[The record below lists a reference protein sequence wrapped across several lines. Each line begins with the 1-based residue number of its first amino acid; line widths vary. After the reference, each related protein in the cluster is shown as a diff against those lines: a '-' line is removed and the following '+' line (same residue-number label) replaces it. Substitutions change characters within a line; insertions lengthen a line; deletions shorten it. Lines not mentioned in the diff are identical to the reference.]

1 MEPEKRYKR
10 HMTMFSCRRNGH
22 ALFALICCALC
33 AAPAFAQL
41 VANRYTLL
49 LEDSSVASRFETRAE
64 MESAAGVQYRT
75 QIEARQSAVLAE
87 LAARNIPVTGRVSTL
102 LNAIFVAAPAS
113 RVPELLAIPGVA
125 AVRPMRRVQLLLNR
139 ATQLMNAPAAWT
151 ALGGQGS
158 AGKGMKIAIIDTGI
172 DQTHPAFQD
181 TSLTPPSGFPICTT
195 GHSEDCAFTNSK
207 VIVARSYVRQLAGFT
222 SKSPTTQPDDTSVQ
236 PPAATSQPDDY
247 SPSDHVGHGTATAS
261 AAAANQNSGVVTF
274 TGMAPKAFLG
284 NYKIFGTPGVNDGP
298 TDAVLIMAI
307 NDAFND
313 GMDVASLS
321 VGSQALTGG
330 ADTGAA
336 CGLPAGQPCDPLAF
350 AYEAAAKK
358 GLVVVAAAGNSG
370 SDAVLSFSENYPYFN
385 SISSPSSAPSVIS
398 VGATTNSHAIT
409 PAVSI
414 STASAPANVKSLSA
428 QPGDSFFF
436 PSSQGASSAPLVD
449 VTQLGDNGL
458 ACSALPGNSLKG
470 SYALIE
476 RGTCTFEVKASNA
489 QLAGAIGIV
498 FYMADS
504 SPLILPGGLGSSGA
518 FFIGPSVMISNT
530 DGLAL
535 KSYIDANPG
544 QSATIDVAGKE
555 LDLTTFSQLH
565 SLSPPIAQ
573 NQLASYSSFGPAPDG
588 TIKPDLVATG
598 GLDVDISPA
607 PGMYLAVQSTD
618 PNGVLYSVNRY
629 ATADGTS
636 FATPLVAGAAALVK
650 QAHPNYSAGQIK
662 SALVNSAAQD
672 TTTDDGASDVNG
684 IRQSPLP
691 VNVQWLGGG
700 RLDAGAALKPVVTAE
715 PATVSFGY
723 LRSSVLPA
731 NFTITRTLTITNKG
745 TSPVT
750 VAVAVAPNGSPTA
763 ATVATDKTSLTLNAN
778 ASSPLNVTLSGTVP
792 AAGSYS
798 GAVTLAVSG
807 SATQRIPYLFLV
819 PDGVPYNIVP
829 TAGGLQGTPGQD
841 AGPIAVQITDKY
853 GVPVIGSSVSFSVNP
868 KNGVTF
874 HNVPGEPA
882 CSPTAAGVTCAS
894 DNYGVAYAEVI
905 LGSSAGSPTITVT
918 GPPPSNIPFQFS
930 AFILPQP
937 SITPGQ
943 ILDNAIFQPTIAPGS
958 IAAIKGA
965 NLMDPDLLLDT
976 AQGYD
981 LISPVLTSFP
991 LVLDGVNVSFDVP
1004 GTGISVPAPVV
1015 AVSPGQIDIQVPW
1028 ELKGQT
1034 SAQVKVTIDEEFGQ
1048 AIYGN
1053 VVTAQLSDYTP
1064 AFFNNGTIAAALDGN
1079 YKPISNTNPAIRG
1092 QFIALY
1098 ANGLGPVSN
1107 PPADGSPAGATST
1120 TTTPCV
1126 VSIGGQTLSAS
1137 QVPFCGLAPGL
1148 AIYQV
1153 NAQVPAGLTPGNQPV
1168 TISIG
1173 GKTSPSSIVIPVQ

>member
-1 MEPEKRYKR
+1 
-10 HMTMFSCRRNGH
+10 MTMFPRLRHGYT
-22 ALFALICCALC
+22 LFALICFVFC

-49 LEDSSVASRFETRAE
+49 LGEPSVASRFETRAE
-64 MESAAGVQYRT
+64 VESAAGIQYRT
-75 QIEARQSAVLAE
+75 QIETRQRAVLAE

-113 RVPELLAIPGVA
+113 RLPEMLAIPGVA
-125 AVRPMRRVQLLLNR
+125 AVRPMHRVQLLLNR
-139 ATQLMNAPAAWT
+139 ATQLMNAPVAWT
-151 ALGGQGS
+151 ALGGQAS

-181 TSLTPPSGFPICTT
+181 SSLTPPAGFPICTT
-195 GHSEDCAFTNSK
+195 GHPEDCGFTNSK
-207 VIVARSYVRQLAGFT
+207 VIVARSYVRQIAGFT
-222 SKSPTTQPDDTSVQ
+222 SKSPATLPDDTSVP

-261 AAAANQNSGVVTF
+261 VAAANQNSGIVTF

-284 NYKIFGTPGVNDGP
+284 NYKIFGTPGVNDSP
-298 TDAVLIMAI
+298 TDAVLILAI

-321 VGSQALTGG
+321 VGSQALAGG

-409 PAVSI
+409 PAVSA
-414 STASAPANVKSLSA
+414 SSASAPATVKSLSA
-428 QPGDSFFF
+428 QLGDSFFF

-449 VTQLGDNGL
+449 VTQLGNDGL
-458 ACSALPGNSLKG
+458 ACAALPANSLKG

-476 RGTCTFEVKASNA
+476 RGTCTFETKASNA
-489 QLAGAIGIV
+489 QLAGAVGIV
-498 FYMADS
+498 FYMADQ
-504 SPLILPGGLGSSGA
+504 SPIVVPGGLGSSGA

-535 KSYIDANPG
+535 KNYIDANPG
-544 QSATIDVAGKE
+544 QAMTIDVAGKE
-555 LDLTTFSQLH
+555 LDLATFSQLY
-565 SLSPPIAQ
+565 SLSPPLAQ

-598 GLDVDISPA
+598 GLDVEISPA
-607 PGMYLAVQSTD
+607 PGMYLAAQTLD
-618 PNGVLYSVNRY
+618 PNGILYSVSRY
-629 ATADGTS
+629 AAADGTS

-684 IRQSPLP
+684 IRQSPMP

-700 RLDAGAALKPVVTAE
+700 RLDAGAALKSAITAE

-723 LRSSVLPA
+723 LRSNTLPV
-731 NFTITRTLTITNKG
+731 TRTLSVTNKG
-745 TSPVT
+745 ASPVT
-750 VAVAVAPNGSPTA
+750 VAVAVAPNGAPSGS
-763 ATVATDKTSLTLNAN
+763 TVATDKTSLTLNAN
-778 ASSPLNVTLSGTVP
+778 ASAALNVTLSGTVP
-792 AAGSYS
+792 APGSYS
-798 GAVTLAVSG
+798 GAVTLSASGAV
-807 SATQRIPYLFLV
+807 TRIPYLFLV
-819 PDGVPYNIVP
+819 PDGVPYNVVP
-829 TAGGLQGTPGQD
+829 AAGGLQGTPGQD
-841 AGPIAVQITDKY
+841 AGSIAVQITDKY
-853 GVPVIGSSVSFSVNP
+853 GVPVIGSSVSFSVSP
-868 KNGVTF
+868 RNGVTF
-874 HNVPGEPA
+874 QSVHGEPA
-882 CSPTAAGVTCAS
+882 CSANATGGVACAS

-905 LGSSAGSPTITVT
+905 LGATTSTPTITVT
-918 GPPPSNIPFQFS
+918 GPPPNNIPFQFT

-937 SITPGQ
+937 AITQGQ
-943 ILDNAIFQPTIAPGS
+943 ILDNAIFQPTVAPGS
-958 IAAIKGA
+958 IAAIKGS
-965 NLMDPDLLLDT
+965 NLMDPDLLINT

-981 LISPVLTSFP
+981 LIPSVLTSFP

-1004 GTGISVPAPVV
+1004 GAGISVPAPVV

-1048 AIYGN
+1048 SIYGN

-1064 AFFNNGTIAAALDGN
+1064 AFFNNNNIAAALDGN
-1079 YKPISNTNPAIRG
+1079 YVPISNSNPAIRG

-1107 PPADGSPAGATST
+1107 PPADGAPAGVNSI

-1126 VSIGGQTLSAS
+1126 VTIGGQTLSAS

-1153 NAQVPAGLTPGNQPV
+1153 NVQVPAGLTPGNQPV

-1173 GKTSPSSIVIPVQ
+1173 GKTSPASIVIPVQ

>member
-1 MEPEKRYKR
+1 MFPRLR
-10 HMTMFSCRRNGH
+10 HGYT
-22 ALFALICCALC
+22 LFALICFVFC

-49 LEDSSVASRFETRAE
+49 LGEPSVASRFETRAE
-64 MESAAGVQYRT
+64 VESAAGIQYRT
-75 QIEARQSAVLAE
+75 QIETRQRAVLAE

-113 RVPELLAIPGVA
+113 RLPEMLAIPGVA

-139 ATQLMNAPAAWT
+139 ATQLMNAPVAWT
-151 ALGGQGS
+151 ALGGQAS

-181 TSLTPPSGFPICTT
+181 SSLTPPAGFPICTT
-195 GHSEDCAFTNSK
+195 GHPEDCGFTNSK
-207 VIVARSYVRQLAGFT
+207 VIVARSYVRQIAGFT
-222 SKSPTTQPDDTSVQ
+222 SKSPATLPDDTSVP

-261 AAAANQNSGVVTF
+261 VAAANQNSGIVTF

-284 NYKIFGTPGVNDGP
+284 NYKIFGTPGVNDSP
-298 TDAVLIMAI
+298 TDAVLILAI

-321 VGSQALTGG
+321 VGSQALAGG

-409 PAVSI
+409 PAVSA
-414 STASAPANVKSLSA
+414 SSASAPATVKSLSA
-428 QPGDSFFF
+428 QLGDSFFF

-449 VTQLGDNGL
+449 VTQLGNDGL
-458 ACSALPGNSLKG
+458 ACAALPANSLKG

-476 RGTCTFEVKASNA
+476 RGTCTFETKASNA
-489 QLAGAIGIV
+489 QLAGAVGIV
-498 FYMADS
+498 FYMADQ
-504 SPLILPGGLGSSGA
+504 SPIVVPGGLGSSGA

-535 KSYIDANPG
+535 KNYIDANPG
-544 QSATIDVAGKE
+544 QAMTIDVAGKE
-555 LDLTTFSQLH
+555 LDLATFSQLYL
-565 SLSPPIAQ
+565 LSPPLAQ

-607 PGMYLAVQSTD
+607 PGMYLAAQTLD
-618 PNGVLYSVNRY
+618 PNGILYSVSRY
-629 ATADGTS
+629 AAADGTS

-684 IRQSPLP
+684 IRQSPMP

-700 RLDAGAALKPVVTAE
+700 RLDAGAALKSAITSE

-723 LRSSVLPA
+723 LRSNTLPV
-731 NFTITRTLTITNKG
+731 TRTLSVTNKG
-745 TSPVT
+745 ASPVT
-750 VAVAVAPNGSPTA
+750 VAVAVAPNSAPSGS
-763 ATVATDKTSLTLNAN
+763 TVATDKTSLTLNAN
-778 ASSPLNVTLSGTVP
+778 ASAALNVTLSGTVP
-792 AAGSYS
+792 APGSYS
-798 GAVTLAVSG
+798 GAVTLSASGAV
-807 SATQRIPYLFLV
+807 TRIPYLFLV
-819 PDGVPYNIVP
+819 PDGVPYNVVP
-829 TAGGLQGTPGQD
+829 AAGGLQGTPGQD
-841 AGPIAVQITDKY
+841 AGSIAVQITDKY
-853 GVPVIGSSVSFSVNP
+853 GVPVIGSSVSFSVSP
-868 KNGVTF
+868 RNGVTF
-874 HNVPGEPA
+874 QSVHGEPA
-882 CSPTAAGVTCAS
+882 CSANATGGVACAS

-905 LGSSAGSPTITVT
+905 LGATTSTPTITVT
-918 GPPPSNIPFQFS
+918 GPPPNNIPFQFT

-937 SITPGQ
+937 AITQGQ
-943 ILDNAIFQPTIAPGS
+943 ILDNAIFQPTVAPGS
-958 IAAIKGA
+958 IAAIKGS
-965 NLMDPDLLLDT
+965 NLMDPDLLINT

-981 LISPVLTSFP
+981 LIPSVLTSFP

-1004 GTGISVPAPVV
+1004 GAGISVPAPVV

-1048 AIYGN
+1048 SIYGN

-1064 AFFNNGTIAAALDGN
+1064 AFFNNNNIAAALDGN
-1079 YKPISNTNPAIRG
+1079 YVPISNSNPAIRG

-1107 PPADGSPAGATST
+1107 PPADGAPAGVNSI

-1126 VSIGGQTLSAS
+1126 VTIGGQTLSAS

-1153 NAQVPAGLTPGNQPV
+1153 NVQVPAGLTPGNQPV

-1173 GKTSPSSIVIPVQ
+1173 GKTSPASIVIPVQ

>member
-1 MEPEKRYKR
+1 
-10 HMTMFSCRRNGH
+10 MTMFSRRRNGCS
-22 ALFALICCALC
+22 LFALICFVFCS
-33 AAPAFAQL
+33 APAFAQL
-41 VANRYTLL
+41 VAYRYTLL
-49 LEDSSVASRFETRAE
+49 LEDPPVASRFNTRAE
-64 MESAAGVQYRT
+64 MQAAAGVQYRA
-75 QIEARQSAVLAE
+75 QIETRQQAVLSE

-102 LNAIFVAAPAS
+102 LNAIFVTAPAS
-113 RVPELLAIPGVA
+113 RVPEMLAIPGVA
-125 AVRPMRRVQLLLNR
+125 AIRPMRRVQLLLNR
-139 ATQLMNAPAAWT
+139 ATQLMNAPTAWA

-181 TSLTPPSGFPICTT
+181 SSLAPPTGFPICTA
-195 GHSEDCAFTNSK
+195 GHQEDCAFTNSK

-222 SKSPTTQPDDTSVQ
+222 SKNAATLPDDTSVSPQ
-236 PPAATSQPDDY
+236 AATSQPDDY
-247 SPSDHVGHGTATAS
+247 SPRDHVGHGTATAS
-261 AAAANQNSGVVTF
+261 AAAGNQNTGIVTF

-298 TDAVLIMAI
+298 TDAVLILAI

-330 ADTGAA
+330 ADTGAV

-350 AYEAAAKK
+350 AYESAAKK

-370 SDAVLSFSENYPYFN
+370 SDAVLAFSENYPYFN

-409 PAVSI
+409 PTVSV
-414 STASAPANVKSLSA
+414 SSASAPANVKSLSA
-428 QPGDSFFF
+428 QLSDSFFF
-436 PSSQGASSAPLVD
+436 PSSQGANSAKLVD
-449 VTQLGDNGL
+449 VTQLGNDGL
-458 ACSALPGNSLKG
+458 ACTALPGGSLNG
-470 SYALIE
+470 AYALIE
-476 RGTCTFEVKASNA
+476 RGTCTFEIKASNA
-489 QLAGAIGIV
+489 QLAGAVGIV
-498 FYMADS
+498 FYMADAT
-504 SPLILPGGLGSSGA
+504 PPIFAGGLGSSGA
-518 FFIGPSVMISNT
+518 SFVGPAVMISNS

-544 QSATIDVAGKE
+544 QLVTIDVAGKE
-555 LDLTTFSQLH
+555 MDLATFSQLN
-565 SLSPPIAQ
+565 SLSPPLAQ

-607 PGMYLAVQSTD
+607 PGMYLAAQNLD
-618 PNGVLYSVNRY
+618 LNGILYSASRY

-684 IRQSPLP
+684 IRQSPVP
-691 VNVQWLGGG
+691 VNVQWLGAG
-700 RLDAGAALKPVVTAE
+700 RLDAGAALNSAITSE
-715 PATVSFGY
+715 PATISFGY
-723 LRSSVLPA
+723 LRSGTLPV
-731 NFTITRTLTITNKG
+731 TRTLSITNNG
-745 TSPVT
+745 ASPVT
-750 VAVAVAPNGSPTA
+750 VSVAVAPIGSPTGI
-763 ATVATDKTSLTLNAN
+763 TVATDKTSLALNAN
-778 ASSPLNVTLSGTVP
+778 ASAALNVTLSGGVP
-792 AAGSYS
+792 SPGSYS
-798 GAVTLAVSG
+798 GAVTLSVSG
-807 SATQRIPYLFLV
+807 AVTQRIPYMFLV
-819 PDGVPYNIVP
+819 PDGVPYNVIP
-829 TAGGLQGTPGQD
+829 LAGGLQGTPGQD
-841 AGPIAVQITDKY
+841 AGPIVVQITDKY
-853 GVPVIGSSVSFSVNP
+853 GVPVIGSSVSFSVSP

-874 HNVPGEPA
+874 QNVPGEPT
-882 CSPTAAGVTCAS
+882 CSPNAAGVTCAS
-894 DNYGVAYAEVI
+894 DNYGVAYAEI
-905 LGSSAGSPTITVT
+905 FLGPTTSTPTVTVT
-918 GPPPSNIPFQFS
+918 GPPPTSIPFQFT

-937 SITPGQ
+937 LITQGQ

-958 IAAIKGA
+958 IAAIKGS
-965 NLMDPDLLLDT
+965 NLMDPDLLINT

-981 LISPVLTSFP
+981 LIPSVFTSFP
-991 LVLDGVNVSFDVP
+991 LVLDGVNVSFDIP
-1004 GTGISVPAPVV
+1004 GAGISLPAPIV
-1015 AVSPGQIDIQVPW
+1015 AVSAGQIDIQVPW

-1053 VVTAQLSDYTP
+1053 VATAQLSDYTP
-1064 AFFNNGTIAAALDGN
+1064 AFFSNSNIAAALDGN
-1079 YKPISNTNPAIRG
+1079 YTPISNTNPAVRG

-1107 PPADGSPAGATST
+1107 PPADGAPAGATST

-1126 VSIGGQTLSAS
+1126 VTIGGQTLSAS
-1137 QVPFCGLAPGL
+1137 QVPFCGMAPGL

-1153 NAQVPAGLTPGNQPV
+1153 NVQVPASLTPGNQPV

-1173 GKTSPSSIVIPVQ
+1173 GKTSPAGIVIPVQ

>member
-1 MEPEKRYKR
+1 
-10 HMTMFSCRRNGH
+10 MTMFPRLRHGYT
-22 ALFALICCALC
+22 LFALICFVFC

-49 LEDSSVASRFETRAE
+49 LGEPSVASRFETRAE
-64 MESAAGVQYRT
+64 VESAAGIQYRT
-75 QIEARQSAVLAE
+75 QIETRQRAVLAE

-113 RVPELLAIPGVA
+113 RLPEMLAIPGVA
-125 AVRPMRRVQLLLNR
+125 AVRPMHRVQLLLNR
-139 ATQLMNAPAAWT
+139 ATQLMNAPVAWT
-151 ALGGQGS
+151 ALGGQAS

-181 TSLTPPSGFPICTT
+181 SSLTPPAGFPICTT
-195 GHSEDCAFTNSK
+195 GHPEDCGFTNSK
-207 VIVARSYVRQLAGFT
+207 VIVARSYVRQIAGFT
-222 SKSPTTQPDDTSVQ
+222 SKSPATLPDDTSVP

-261 AAAANQNSGVVTF
+261 VAAANQNSGIVTF

-284 NYKIFGTPGVNDGP
+284 NYKIFGTPGVNDSP
-298 TDAVLIMAI
+298 TDAVLILAI

-321 VGSQALTGG
+321 VGSQALAGG

-409 PAVSI
+409 PAVSA
-414 STASAPANVKSLSA
+414 SSASAPATVKSLSA
-428 QPGDSFFF
+428 QLGDSFFF

-449 VTQLGDNGL
+449 VTQLGNDGL
-458 ACSALPGNSLKG
+458 ACAALPANSLKG

-476 RGTCTFEVKASNA
+476 RGTCTFETKASNA
-489 QLAGAIGIV
+489 QLAGAVGIV
-498 FYMADS
+498 FYMADQ
-504 SPLILPGGLGSSGA
+504 SPIVVPGGLGSSGA

-535 KSYIDANPG
+535 KNYIDANPG
-544 QSATIDVAGKE
+544 QAMTIDVAGKE
-555 LDLTTFSQLH
+555 LDLATFSQLY
-565 SLSPPIAQ
+565 SLSPPLAQ

-607 PGMYLAVQSTD
+607 PGMYLAAQTLD
-618 PNGVLYSVNRY
+618 PNGILYSVSRY
-629 ATADGTS
+629 AAADGTS

-684 IRQSPLP
+684 IRQSPMP

-700 RLDAGAALKPVVTAE
+700 RLDAGAALKSAITAE

-723 LRSSVLPA
+723 LRSNTLPV
-731 NFTITRTLTITNKG
+731 TRTLSVTNKG
-745 TSPVT
+745 ASPVT
-750 VAVAVAPNGSPTA
+750 VAVAVAPNGAPSGS
-763 ATVATDKTSLTLNAN
+763 TVATDKTSLTLNAN
-778 ASSPLNVTLSGTVP
+778 ASAALNVTLSGTVP
-792 AAGSYS
+792 APGSYS
-798 GAVTLAVSG
+798 GAVTLSASGAV
-807 SATQRIPYLFLV
+807 TRIPYLFLV
-819 PDGVPYNIVP
+819 PDGVPYNVVP
-829 TAGGLQGTPGQD
+829 AAGGLQGTPGQD
-841 AGPIAVQITDKY
+841 AGSIAVQITDKY
-853 GVPVIGSSVSFSVNP
+853 GVPVIGSSVSFSVSP
-868 KNGVTF
+868 RNGVTF
-874 HNVPGEPA
+874 QSVHGEPA
-882 CSPTAAGVTCAS
+882 CSANATGGVACAS

-905 LGSSAGSPTITVT
+905 LGATTSTPTITVT
-918 GPPPSNIPFQFS
+918 GPPPNNIPFQFT

-937 SITPGQ
+937 AITQGQ
-943 ILDNAIFQPTIAPGS
+943 ILDNAIFQPTVAPGS
-958 IAAIKGA
+958 IAAIKGS
-965 NLMDPDLLLDT
+965 NLMDPDLLINT

-981 LISPVLTSFP
+981 LIPSVLTSFP

-1004 GTGISVPAPVV
+1004 GAGISVPAPVV

-1048 AIYGN
+1048 SIYGN

-1064 AFFNNGTIAAALDGN
+1064 AFFNNNNIAAALDGN
-1079 YKPISNTNPAIRG
+1079 YVPISNSNPAIRG

-1107 PPADGSPAGATST
+1107 PPADGAPAGVNSI

-1126 VSIGGQTLSAS
+1126 VTIGGQTLSAS

-1153 NAQVPAGLTPGNQPV
+1153 NVQVPAGLTPGNQPV

-1173 GKTSPSSIVIPVQ
+1173 GKTSPASIVIPVQ

>member
-1 MEPEKRYKR
+1 
-10 HMTMFSCRRNGH
+10 
-22 ALFALICCALC
+22 
-33 AAPAFAQL
+33 
-41 VANRYTLL
+41 V
-49 LEDSSVASRFETRAE
+49 
-64 MESAAGVQYRT
+64 
-75 QIEARQSAVLAE
+75 
-87 LAARNIPVTGRVSTL
+87 
-102 LNAIFVAAPAS
+102 
-113 RVPELLAIPGVA
+113 
-125 AVRPMRRVQLLLNR
+125 
-139 ATQLMNAPAAWT
+139 
-151 ALGGQGS
+151 
-158 AGKGMKIAIIDTGI
+158 
-172 DQTHPAFQD
+172 
-181 TSLTPPSGFPICTT
+181 
-195 GHSEDCAFTNSK
+195 
-207 VIVARSYVRQLAGFT
+207 
-222 SKSPTTQPDDTSVQ
+222 
-236 PPAATSQPDDY
+236 
-247 SPSDHVGHGTATAS
+247 
-261 AAAANQNSGVVTF
+261 AAANQNSGIVTF

-284 NYKIFGTPGVNDGP
+284 NYKIFGTPGVNDSP
-298 TDAVLIMAI
+298 TDAVLILAI

-321 VGSQALTGG
+321 VGSQALAGG

-409 PAVSI
+409 PAVSA
-414 STASAPANVKSLSA
+414 SSASAPATVKSLSA
-428 QPGDSFFF
+428 QLGDSFFF

-449 VTQLGDNGL
+449 VTQLGNDGL
-458 ACSALPGNSLKG
+458 ACAALPANSLKG

-476 RGTCTFEVKASNA
+476 RGTCTFETKASNA
-489 QLAGAIGIV
+489 QLAGAVGIV
-498 FYMADS
+498 FYMADQ
-504 SPLILPGGLGSSGA
+504 SPIVVPGGLGSSGA

-535 KSYIDANPG
+535 KNYIDANPG
-544 QSATIDVAGKE
+544 QAMTIDVAGKE
-555 LDLTTFSQLH
+555 LDLATFSQLY
-565 SLSPPIAQ
+565 SLSPPLAQ

-607 PGMYLAVQSTD
+607 PGMYLAAQTLD
-618 PNGVLYSVNRY
+618 PNGILYSVSRY
-629 ATADGTS
+629 AAADGTS

-684 IRQSPLP
+684 IRQSPMP

-700 RLDAGAALKPVVTAE
+700 RLDAGAALKSAITAE

-723 LRSSVLPA
+723 LRSNTLPV
-731 NFTITRTLTITNKG
+731 TRTLSVTNKG
-745 TSPVT
+745 ASPVT
-750 VAVAVAPNGSPTA
+750 VAVAVAPNGAPSGS
-763 ATVATDKTSLTLNAN
+763 TVATDKTSLTLNAN
-778 ASSPLNVTLSGTVP
+778 ASAALNVTLSGTVP
-792 AAGSYS
+792 APGSYS
-798 GAVTLAVSG
+798 GAVTLSASGAV
-807 SATQRIPYLFLV
+807 TRIPYLFLV
-819 PDGVPYNIVP
+819 PDGVPYNVVP
-829 TAGGLQGTPGQD
+829 AAGGLQGTPGQD
-841 AGPIAVQITDKY
+841 AGSIAVQITDKY
-853 GVPVIGSSVSFSVNP
+853 GVPVIGSSVSFSVSP
-868 KNGVTF
+868 RNGVTF
-874 HNVPGEPA
+874 QSVHGEPA
-882 CSPTAAGVTCAS
+882 CSANATGGVACAS

-905 LGSSAGSPTITVT
+905 LGATTSTPTITVT
-918 GPPPSNIPFQFS
+918 GPPPNNIPFQFT

-937 SITPGQ
+937 AITQGQ
-943 ILDNAIFQPTIAPGS
+943 ILDNAIFQPTVAPGS
-958 IAAIKGA
+958 IAAIKGS
-965 NLMDPDLLLDT
+965 NLMDPDLLINT

-981 LISPVLTSFP
+981 LIPSVLTSFP

-1004 GTGISVPAPVV
+1004 GAGISVPAPVV

-1048 AIYGN
+1048 SIYGN

-1064 AFFNNGTIAAALDGN
+1064 AFFNNNNIAAALDGN
-1079 YKPISNTNPAIRG
+1079 YVPISNSNPAIRG

-1107 PPADGSPAGATST
+1107 PPADGAPAGVNSI

-1126 VSIGGQTLSAS
+1126 VTIGGQTLSAS

-1153 NAQVPAGLTPGNQPV
+1153 NVQVPAGLTPGNQPV

-1173 GKTSPSSIVIPVQ
+1173 GKTSPASIVIPVQ

>member
-1 MEPEKRYKR
+1 
-10 HMTMFSCRRNGH
+10 MTMFPRLRHGYT
-22 ALFALICCALC
+22 LFALICFVFC

-49 LEDSSVASRFETRAE
+49 LGEPSVASRFETRAE
-64 MESAAGVQYRT
+64 VESAAGIQYRT
-75 QIEARQSAVLAE
+75 QIETRQRAVLAE

-113 RVPELLAIPGVA
+113 RLPEMLAIPGVA

-139 ATQLMNAPAAWT
+139 ATQLMNAPVAWT
-151 ALGGQGS
+151 ALGGQAS

-181 TSLTPPSGFPICTT
+181 SSLTPPAGFPICTT
-195 GHSEDCAFTNSK
+195 GHPEDCGFTNSK
-207 VIVARSYVRQLAGFT
+207 VIVARSYVRQIAGFT
-222 SKSPTTQPDDTSVQ
+222 SKSPATLPDDTSVP

-261 AAAANQNSGVVTF
+261 VAAANQNSGIVTF

-284 NYKIFGTPGVNDGP
+284 NYKIFGTPGVNDSP
-298 TDAVLIMAI
+298 TDAVLILAI

-321 VGSQALTGG
+321 VGSQALAGG

-409 PAVSI
+409 PAVSA
-414 STASAPANVKSLSA
+414 SSASAPANVKSLSA
-428 QPGDSFFF
+428 QLGDSFFF

-449 VTQLGDNGL
+449 VTQLGNDGL
-458 ACSALPGNSLKG
+458 ACAALPANSLKG

-476 RGTCTFEVKASNA
+476 RGTCTFETKASNA
-489 QLAGAIGIV
+489 QLAGAVGIV
-498 FYMADS
+498 FYMADQ
-504 SPLILPGGLGSSGA
+504 SPIVVPGGLGSSGA

-535 KSYIDANPG
+535 KNYIDANPG
-544 QSATIDVAGKE
+544 QAMTIDVAGKE
-555 LDLTTFSQLH
+555 LDLATFSQLY
-565 SLSPPIAQ
+565 SLSPPLAQ

-607 PGMYLAVQSTD
+607 PGMYLAAQTLD
-618 PNGVLYSVNRY
+618 PNGILYSVSRY
-629 ATADGTS
+629 AAADGTS

-684 IRQSPLP
+684 IRQSPMP

-700 RLDAGAALKPVVTAE
+700 RLDAGAALKSAITSE

-723 LRSSVLPA
+723 LRSNTLPV
-731 NFTITRTLTITNKG
+731 TRTLSVTNKG
-745 TSPVT
+745 ASPVT
-750 VAVAVAPNGSPTA
+750 VAVAVAPNSAPSGS
-763 ATVATDKTSLTLNAN
+763 TVATDKTSLTLNAN
-778 ASSPLNVTLSGTVP
+778 ASAALNVTLSGTVP
-792 AAGSYS
+792 APGSYS
-798 GAVTLAVSG
+798 GAVTLSASGAV
-807 SATQRIPYLFLV
+807 TRIPYLFLV
-819 PDGVPYNIVP
+819 PDGVPYNVVP
-829 TAGGLQGTPGQD
+829 AAGGLQGTPGQD
-841 AGPIAVQITDKY
+841 AGSIAVQITDKY
-853 GVPVIGSSVSFSVNP
+853 GVPVIGSSVSFSVSP
-868 KNGVTF
+868 RNGVTF
-874 HNVPGEPA
+874 QSVHGEPA
-882 CSPTAAGVTCAS
+882 CSANATGGVACAS

-905 LGSSAGSPTITVT
+905 LGVTTSTPTITVT
-918 GPPPSNIPFQFS
+918 GPPPNNIPFQFT

-937 SITPGQ
+937 AITQGQ
-943 ILDNAIFQPTIAPGS
+943 ILDNAIFQPTVAPGS
-958 IAAIKGA
+958 IAAIKGS
-965 NLMDPDLLLDT
+965 NLMDPDLLINT

-981 LISPVLTSFP
+981 LIPSVLTSFP

-1004 GTGISVPAPVV
+1004 GAGISVPAPVV

-1048 AIYGN
+1048 SIYGN

-1064 AFFNNGTIAAALDGN
+1064 AFFNNNNIAAALDGN
-1079 YKPISNTNPAIRG
+1079 YVPISNSNPAIRG

-1107 PPADGSPAGATST
+1107 PPADGAPAGVNSI

-1126 VSIGGQTLSAS
+1126 VTIGGQTLSAS

-1153 NAQVPAGLTPGNQPV
+1153 NVQVPAGLTPGNQPV

-1173 GKTSPSSIVIPVQ
+1173 GKTSPASIVIPVQ

>member
-1 MEPEKRYKR
+1 
-10 HMTMFSCRRNGH
+10 MTMFPRLRHGH
-22 ALFALICCALC
+22 TLFALICFVFCAS
-33 AAPAFAQL
+33 PAFAQL

-49 LEDSSVASRFETRAE
+49 LGEPSVASRFETRAE
-64 MESAAGVQYRT
+64 VESAAGIQYRT
-75 QIEARQSAVLAE
+75 QIETRQRAVLAE

-113 RVPELLAIPGVA
+113 RLPEMLAIPGVA

-139 ATQLMNAPAAWT
+139 ATQLMNAPVAWT
-151 ALGGQGS
+151 ALGGQAS

-181 TSLTPPSGFPICTT
+181 SSLTPPAGFPICTT
-195 GHSEDCAFTNSK
+195 GHPEDCGFTNSK
-207 VIVARSYVRQLAGFT
+207 VIVARSYVRQIAGFT
-222 SKSPTTQPDDTSVQ
+222 SKSPATLPDDTSVP

-261 AAAANQNSGVVTF
+261 VAAANQNSGIVTF

-284 NYKIFGTPGVNDGP
+284 NYKIFGTPGVNDSP
-298 TDAVLIMAI
+298 TDAVLILAI

-321 VGSQALTGG
+321 VGSQALAGG

-409 PAVSI
+409 PAVSA
-414 STASAPANVKSLSA
+414 SSASAPATVKSLSA
-428 QPGDSFFF
+428 QLGDSFFF

-449 VTQLGDNGL
+449 VTQLGNDGL
-458 ACSALPGNSLKG
+458 ACAALPANSLKG

-476 RGTCTFEVKASNA
+476 RGTCTFETKASSA
-489 QLAGAIGIV
+489 QLAGAVGIV

-504 SPLILPGGLGSSGA
+504 SPLIVPGGLGSSGA

-535 KSYIDANPG
+535 KNYIDANPG
-544 QSATIDVAGKE
+544 QAVTIDVAGKE
-555 LDLTTFSQLH
+555 LDLATFSQLYL
-565 SLSPPIAQ
+565 LSPPLAQ

-607 PGMYLAVQSTD
+607 PGMYLAAQTLD
-618 PNGVLYSVNRY
+618 PNGILYSVSRY

-684 IRQSPLP
+684 IRQSPMP

-700 RLDAGAALKPVVTAE
+700 RLDAGAALKSAITSE

-723 LRSSVLPA
+723 LRSNTLPV
-731 NFTITRTLTITNKG
+731 TRTLSVTNKG
-745 TSPVT
+745 ASPVT
-750 VAVAVAPNGSPTA
+750 VAVAVAPNSAPSGS
-763 ATVATDKTSLTLNAN
+763 TVATDKTSLTLNAN
-778 ASSPLNVTLSGTVP
+778 ASAALNVTLSGTVP
-792 AAGSYS
+792 APGSYS
-798 GAVTLAVSG
+798 GAVTLSASGAV
-807 SATQRIPYLFLV
+807 TRIPYLFLV
-819 PDGVPYNIVP
+819 PDGVPYNVVP
-829 TAGGLQGTPGQD
+829 AAGGLQGTPGQD
-841 AGPIAVQITDKY
+841 AGSIAVQITDKY
-853 GVPVIGSSVSFSVNP
+853 GVPVIGSSVSFSVSP
-868 KNGVTF
+868 RNGVTF
-874 HNVPGEPA
+874 QSVHGEPA
-882 CSPTAAGVTCAS
+882 CSANATGGVACAS

-905 LGSSAGSPTITVT
+905 LGATTSTPTITVT
-918 GPPPSNIPFQFS
+918 GPPPNNIPFQFT

-937 SITPGQ
+937 AITQGQ
-943 ILDNAIFQPTIAPGS
+943 ILDNAIFQPTVAPGS
-958 IAAIKGA
+958 IAAIKGS
-965 NLMDPDLLLDT
+965 NLMDPDLLINT

-981 LISPVLTSFP
+981 LIPSVLTSFP

-1004 GTGISVPAPVV
+1004 GAGISVPAPVV

-1048 AIYGN
+1048 SIYGN

-1064 AFFNNGTIAAALDGN
+1064 AFFNNNNIAAALDGN
-1079 YKPISNTNPAIRG
+1079 YVPISNSNPAIRG

-1107 PPADGSPAGATST
+1107 PPADGAPAGVNSI

-1126 VSIGGQTLSAS
+1126 VTIGGQTLSAS

-1153 NAQVPAGLTPGNQPV
+1153 NVQVPAGLTPGNQPV

-1173 GKTSPSSIVIPVQ
+1173 GKTSPASIVIPVQ

>member
-1 MEPEKRYKR
+1 MFPRLR
-10 HMTMFSCRRNGH
+10 HGH
-22 ALFALICCALC
+22 TLFALICFVFC

-49 LEDSSVASRFETRAE
+49 LGEPSVASRFETRAE
-64 MESAAGVQYRT
+64 VESAAGIQYRT
-75 QIEARQSAVLAE
+75 QIETRQRAVLAE

-113 RVPELLAIPGVA
+113 RLPEMLAIPGVA
-125 AVRPMRRVQLLLNR
+125 AVRPMHRVQLLLNR
-139 ATQLMNAPAAWT
+139 ATQLMNAPVAWT
-151 ALGGQGS
+151 ALGGQAS

-181 TSLTPPSGFPICTT
+181 SSLTPPAGFPICTT
-195 GHSEDCAFTNSK
+195 GHPEDCGFTNSK
-207 VIVARSYVRQLAGFT
+207 VIVARSYVRQIAGFT
-222 SKSPTTQPDDTSVQ
+222 SKSPATLPDDTSVP

-261 AAAANQNSGVVTF
+261 VAAANQNSGIVTF

-284 NYKIFGTPGVNDGP
+284 NYKIFGTPGVNDSP
-298 TDAVLIMAI
+298 TDAVLILAI

-321 VGSQALTGG
+321 VGSQALAGG

-409 PAVSI
+409 PAVSA
-414 STASAPANVKSLSA
+414 SSASAPATVKSLSA
-428 QPGDSFFF
+428 QLGDSFFF

-449 VTQLGDNGL
+449 VTQLGNDGL
-458 ACSALPGNSLKG
+458 ACAALPANSLKG

-476 RGTCTFEVKASNA
+476 RGTCTFETKASNA
-489 QLAGAIGIV
+489 QLAGAVGIV
-498 FYMADS
+498 FYMADQ
-504 SPLILPGGLGSSGA
+504 SPIVVPGGLGSSGA

-535 KSYIDANPG
+535 KNYIDANPG
-544 QSATIDVAGKE
+544 QAMTIDVAGKE
-555 LDLTTFSQLH
+555 LDLATFSQLY
-565 SLSPPIAQ
+565 SLSPPLAQ

-607 PGMYLAVQSTD
+607 PGMYLAAQTLD
-618 PNGVLYSVNRY
+618 PNGILYSVSRY

-684 IRQSPLP
+684 IRQSPMP

-700 RLDAGAALKPVVTAE
+700 RLDAGAALKSAITSE

-723 LRSSVLPA
+723 LRSNTLPV
-731 NFTITRTLTITNKG
+731 TRTLSVTNKG
-745 TSPVT
+745 ASPVT
-750 VAVAVAPNGSPTA
+750 VAVAVAPNSAPSGS
-763 ATVATDKTSLTLNAN
+763 TVATDKTSLTLNAN
-778 ASSPLNVTLSGTVP
+778 ASAALNVTLSGTVP
-792 AAGSYS
+792 APGSYS
-798 GAVTLAVSG
+798 GAVTLSVSG
-807 SATQRIPYLFLV
+807 AVTRIPYLFLV
-819 PDGVPYNIVP
+819 PDGVPYNVVP
-829 TAGGLQGTPGQD
+829 AAGGLQGTPGQD
-841 AGPIAVQITDKY
+841 AGSIAVQITDKY
-853 GVPVIGSSVSFSVNP
+853 GVPVIGSSVSFSVSP
-868 KNGVTF
+868 RNGVTF
-874 HNVPGEPA
+874 QSVHGEPA
-882 CSPTAAGVTCAS
+882 CSANATGGVACAS

-905 LGSSAGSPTITVT
+905 LGATTSTPTITVT
-918 GPPPSNIPFQFS
+918 GPPPNNIPFQFT

-937 SITPGQ
+937 AITQGQ
-943 ILDNAIFQPTIAPGS
+943 ILDNAIFQPTVAPGS

-965 NLMDPDLLLDT
+965 NLMDPDLLINT

-981 LISPVLTSFP
+981 LIPSVLTSFP

-1004 GTGISVPAPVV
+1004 GAGISVPAPVV

-1048 AIYGN
+1048 SIYGN

-1064 AFFNNGTIAAALDGN
+1064 AFFNNNNIAAALDGN
-1079 YKPISNTNPAIRG
+1079 YVPISNSNPAIRG

-1107 PPADGSPAGATST
+1107 PPADGAPAGVNSI

-1126 VSIGGQTLSAS
+1126 VTIGGQTLSAS

-1153 NAQVPAGLTPGNQPV
+1153 NVQVPAGLTPGNQPV

-1173 GKTSPSSIVIPVQ
+1173 GKTSPASIVIPVQ

>member
-1 MEPEKRYKR
+1 
-10 HMTMFSCRRNGH
+10 
-22 ALFALICCALC
+22 
-33 AAPAFAQL
+33 
-41 VANRYTLL
+41 V
-49 LEDSSVASRFETRAE
+49 
-64 MESAAGVQYRT
+64 ESAAGVQYRT
-75 QIEARQSAVLAE
+75 QIETRQRAVLAE

-102 LNAIFVAAPAS
+102 LNAIFVAAPAG
-113 RVPELLAIPGVA
+113 RLPEMLAIPGVA

-139 ATQLMNAPAAWT
+139 ATQLMNAPVAWT
-151 ALGGQGS
+151 ALGGQAS

-181 TSLTPPSGFPICTT
+181 SSLTPPAGFPICTT
-195 GHSEDCAFTNSK
+195 GHPEDCTFTNSK
-207 VIVARSYVRQLAGFT
+207 VIVARSYVRQIAGFT
-222 SKSPTTQPDDTSVQ
+222 SKSPATLPDDTSVP

-261 AAAANQNSGVVTF
+261 VAAANQNSGIVTF

-284 NYKIFGTPGVNDGP
+284 NYKIFGTPGVNDSP
-298 TDAVLIMAI
+298 TDAVLILAI

-321 VGSQALTGG
+321 VGSQALAGG

-409 PAVSI
+409 PAVSA
-414 STASAPANVKSLSA
+414 SSASAPANVKSLSA
-428 QPGDSFFF
+428 QIGDSFFF

-449 VTQLGDNGL
+449 VTQLGNDGL
-458 ACSALPGNSLKG
+458 ACVALPGNSLKG
-470 SYALIE
+470 AYALIE
-476 RGTCTFEVKASNA
+476 RGTCTFETKATNA
-489 QLAGAIGIV
+489 QLAGAVGIV
-498 FYMADS
+498 FYMADQ
-504 SPLILPGGLGSSGA
+504 SPIILPGGLGSSGA
-518 FFIGPSVMISNT
+518 FFIGPSVMISNS

-535 KSYIDANPG
+535 KSYIDGNPG
-544 QSATIDVAGKE
+544 QMVTIDVSGKE
-555 LDLTTFSQLH
+555 LDLTTFSQLY

-598 GLDVDISPA
+598 GLDVDIAGA
-607 PGMYLAVQSTD
+607 PGMYLAAQTLD
-618 PNGVLYSVNRY
+618 PNGILYSVSRY
-629 ATADGTS
+629 AAGDGTS

-684 IRQSPLP
+684 IRQSPMP

-700 RLDAGAALKPVVTAE
+700 RLDAGAALKSAITSE

-723 LRSSVLPA
+723 LRSNTLPV
-731 NFTITRTLTITNKG
+731 TRTLSVTNKG
-745 TSPVT
+745 ASPVT
-750 VAVAVAPNGSPTA
+750 VAVAVAPNSSPSGS
-763 ATVATDKTSLTLNAN
+763 TVATDKTSLTLNAN
-778 ASSPLNVTLSGTVP
+778 ASAALNVTLSGTVP
-792 AAGSYS
+792 APGSYS
-798 GAVTLAVSG
+798 GAVTLSVSG
-807 SATQRIPYLFLV
+807 AVTRIPYLFLV
-819 PDGVPYNIVP
+819 PDGVPYNVVP
-829 TAGGLQGTPGQD
+829 AAGGLQGTPGQD
-841 AGPIAVQITDKY
+841 AGSIAVQITDKY
-853 GVPVIGSSVSFSVNP
+853 GVPVIGSSVSFSVSP
-868 KNGVTF
+868 RNGVTF
-874 HNVPGEPA
+874 QSVHGEPA
-882 CSPTAAGVTCAS
+882 CSPNATGGVTCAS

-905 LGSSAGSPTITVT
+905 LGPTTSTPTITAT
-918 GPPPSNIPFQFS
+918 GPPPNNIPFQFT

-937 SITPGQ
+937 AITQGQ
-943 ILDNAIFQPTIAPGS
+943 ILDNAIFQPTVAPGS
-958 IAAIKGA
+958 IAAIKGS
-965 NLMDPDLLLDT
+965 NLMDPDLLINT

-981 LISPVLTSFP
+981 LIPSVLTSFP

-1048 AIYGN
+1048 SIYGN

-1064 AFFNNGTIAAALDGN
+1064 AFFNNNNIAAALDGN
-1079 YKPISNTNPAIRG
+1079 YVPISNSNPAARG

-1107 PPADGSPAGATST
+1107 PPADGAPAGANSI

-1126 VSIGGQTLSAS
+1126 VTIGGQTLSAS

-1153 NAQVPAGLTPGNQPV
+1153 NVQVPSGLTPGNQPV

-1173 GKTSPSSIVIPVQ
+1173 GKTSPASIVIPVQ